1 MVLVSSEII
10 GVIGIACEI
19 FGFILMI
26 KYYNKKPTE
35 NDWEKWK
42 TKHLINKGITSIEE
56 KYRATIEMDDT
67 PKGLR
72 ESVHQGFVTSW
83 NIRSRYLPIGL
94 VIFGLALQGIQLLA
108 D

>member
-1 MVLVSSEII
+1 MVLESPEII

-26 KYYNKKPTE
+26 KYYGKKPTE

-42 TKHLINKGITSIEE
+42 TRNLINKGFERYEE
-56 KYRATIEMDDT
+56 KDLTHIEMAHS
-67 PKGLR
+67 PKG
-72 ESVHQGFVTSW
+72 EPEPVHRGFDVYWKCKTK
-83 NIRSRYLPIGL
+83 YAPLGL
-94 VIFGLALQGIQLLA
+94 VIFGLSLQGIQLLA